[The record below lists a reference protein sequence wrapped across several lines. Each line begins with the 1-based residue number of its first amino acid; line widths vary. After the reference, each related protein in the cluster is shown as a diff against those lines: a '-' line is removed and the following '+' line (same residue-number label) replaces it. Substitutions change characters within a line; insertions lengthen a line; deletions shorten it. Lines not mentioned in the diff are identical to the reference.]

1 MPEEALDLVQ
11 KYPNVY
17 QSFWSASD
25 VIERSSDGFTVVSH
39 VVVTP
44 NQTQTTCP
52 EVCCK
57 CRSHSLKS
65 KSLEVPLFMFV

>member
-1 MPEEALDLVQ
+1 MPEEALKLVE

-39 VVVTP
+39 IVVTP
-44 NQTQTTCP
+44 NQTQSNCP
-52 EVCCK
+52 EVIIILIK
-57 CRSHSLKS
+57 CDFGTSVTIIRH
-65 KSLEVPLFMFV
+65 E